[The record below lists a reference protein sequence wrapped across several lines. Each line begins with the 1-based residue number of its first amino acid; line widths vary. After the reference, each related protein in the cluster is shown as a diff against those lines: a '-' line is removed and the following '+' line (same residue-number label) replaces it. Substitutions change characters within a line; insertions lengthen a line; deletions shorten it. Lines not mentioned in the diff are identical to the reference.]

1 VSSTNTTKAAM
12 RANHA
17 RAELA
22 DATPAIGVPEA
33 PVDAWT
39 LDELDGFGELHS
51 LRSAWT
57 GGGDSDN

>member
-1 VSSTNTTKAAM
+1 MNTTKAAM
-12 RANHA
+12 SARND
-17 RAELA
+17 RAEPA
-22 DATPAIGVPEA
+22 DATPTIAVPEA

-57 GGGDSDN
+57 GGGGSDN